1 MEQLKNESSR
11 QYEYMEEMKKWVQKK
26 SEELGRKL
34 TCHVTT
40 FGCQMNEKDSE
51 KLLGILETIGYEE
64 VETEEADLI
73 YVWTWRPDEYWG
85 WTKYQYATESKY
97 NIHKTLAKQL
107 LCRQSQI
114 TGKKKCCVK

>member
-64 VETEEADLI
+64 VETEEADFLI
-73 YVWTWRPDEYWG
+73 FYSIDIFHIIDELY
-85 WTKYQYATESKY
+85 E
-97 NIHKTLAKQL
+97 
-107 LCRQSQI
+107 RI
-114 TGKKKCCVK
+114 TIRSNCVFAHISLM

>member
-26 SEELGRKL
+26 SGELGRKL

-64 VETEEADLI
+64 VEREKSTDDDRVMWMYDAGRACDREDSFKL
-73 YVWTWRPDEYWG
+73 
-85 WTKYQYATESKY
+85 
-97 NIHKTLAKQL
+97 
-107 LCRQSQI
+107 
-114 TGKKKCCVK
+114 

>member
-40 FGCQMNEKDSE
+40 FGCQMRR
-51 KLLGILETIGYEE
+51 ILKSY
-64 VETEEADLI
+64 
-73 YVWTWRPDEYWG
+73 
-85 WTKYQYATESKY
+85 
-97 NIHKTLAKQL
+97 
-107 LCRQSQI
+107 
-114 TGKKKCCVK
+114 

>member
-26 SEELGRKL
+26 SGELGRKL

-64 VETEEADLI
+64 VETEEADFL
-73 YVWTWRPDEYWG
+73 
-85 WTKYQYATESKY
+85 
-97 NIHKTLAKQL
+97 
-107 LCRQSQI
+107 
-114 TGKKKCCVK
+114 

>member
-40 FGCQMNEKDSE
+40 FGCQMNEIQKSYQESQKRSDMK
-51 KLLGILETIGYEE
+51 KL
-64 VETEEADLI
+64 
-73 YVWTWRPDEYWG
+73 
-85 WTKYQYATESKY
+85 
-97 NIHKTLAKQL
+97 
-107 LCRQSQI
+107 RQKMQTS
-114 TGKKKCCVK
+114 

>member
-51 KLLGILETIGYEE
+51 KVIRDLRTIGYEE
-64 VETEEADLI
+64 VETEEADL
-73 YVWTWRPDEYWG
+73 PD
-85 WTKYQYATESKY
+85 
-97 NIHKTLAKQL
+97 L
-107 LCRQSQI
+107 
-114 TGKKKCCVK
+114 

>member
-51 KLLGILETIGYEE
+51 KSFGAG
-64 VETEEADLI
+64 
-73 YVWTWRPDEYWG
+73 
-85 WTKYQYATESKY
+85 
-97 NIHKTLAKQL
+97 
-107 LCRQSQI
+107 
-114 TGKKKCCVK
+114 

>member
-26 SEELGRKL
+26 SGELGRKL

-64 VETEEADLI
+64 VETEEADFHVQFARMPI
-73 YVWTWRPDEYWG
+73 QSYMDIWG
-85 WTKYQYATESKY
+85 R
-97 NIHKTLAKQL
+97 L
-107 LCRQSQI
+107 RR
-114 TGKKKCCVK
+114 

>member
-40 FGCQMNEKDSE
+40 FGCQMNEKD
-51 KLLGILETIGYEE
+51 I
-64 VETEEADLI
+64 
-73 YVWTWRPDEYWG
+73 
-85 WTKYQYATESKY
+85 
-97 NIHKTLAKQL
+97 
-107 LCRQSQI
+107 
-114 TGKKKCCVK
+114 